1 MFHGDWDKMSKD
13 EQDLMVQSE
22 LDELIH
28 AVDFI
33 QAGLAVRRAGL
44 IWFLP
49 LCHDAYGEN
58 I

>member
-1 MFHGDWDKMSKD
+1 
-13 EQDLMVQSE
+13 MVTRLE
-22 LDELIH
+22 DMTDAERKEH
-28 AVDFI
+28 VRREVDDAMHCLSMI
-33 QAGLAVRRAGL
+33 DAGLAVRRAGL